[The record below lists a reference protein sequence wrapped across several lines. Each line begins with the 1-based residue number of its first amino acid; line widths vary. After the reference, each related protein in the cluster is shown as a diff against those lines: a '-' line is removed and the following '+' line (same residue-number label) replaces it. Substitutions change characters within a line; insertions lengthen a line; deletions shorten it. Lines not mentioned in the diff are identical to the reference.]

1 MNNAISHL
9 VNTRSLTV
17 FDSTESVSELNKQ
30 KNYLFDLSFLTILD
44 VVGDKA
50 NEFLQGQL
58 TCDINSVSD
67 IQMIQ
72 GAQCNLKGRILS
84 LLDIINWNGFKLVL
98 PKDISEVTL
107 NSLSRTALLSRVSI
121 KENSGLKVLGF
132 YLQNDN
138 DLIPESSYLPKDLY
152 AQCHDTEYCYYHL
165 GQGFYIFIIQA
176 DMEQKFCQPFIEQN
190 QMAGSL
196 IWHTLRLIHRQ
207 IDIYPESRGMFLPHR
222 LGLQDT
228 PYISFNK
235 GCYKGQEIIA
245 RTHYRA
251 TLKHELRVYIISS
264 GQKIYSGQKL
274 FRPETDMEVGE
285 LVDYSIL
292 DEGCYVIAVS
302 ILKDA
307 PSSVRLEGQST
318 LVELETPATYGK

>member
-1 MNNAISHL
+1 MNKAINHL
-9 VNTRSLTV
+9 VNTRSLTT
-17 FDSTESVSELNKQ
+17 FDSAETISKLNKQ

-44 VVGDKA
+44 VAGDKA
-50 NEFLQGQL
+50 SEFLQGQL
-58 TCDINSVSD
+58 SCDINSVSD

-84 LLDIINWNGFKLVL
+84 LLDIINWNGFKLIL
-98 PKDISEVTL
+98 PKDISETTQ
-107 NSLSRTALLSRVSI
+107 NSLSKTALLSRVSI
-121 KENSGLKVLGF
+121 KENTGLKVFGF
-132 YLQNDN
+132 YLQNDD

-152 AQCHDTEYCYYHL
+152 AQCHGSEYCYYHL

-176 DMEQKFCQPFIEQN
+176 DIEERFCRPFIEQN
-190 QMAGSL
+190 QVAGSL
-196 IWHTLRLIHRQ
+196 TWHTLRLTNKQ

-228 PYISFNK
+228 KYISFDK

-251 TLKHELRVYIISS
+251 TLKHELQVYTVSS
-264 GQKIYSGQKL
+264 EQNIYSGQKL
-274 FRPETDMEVGE
+274 FKPEADLEVGE
-285 LVDYSIL
+285 LIDYSITG
-292 DEGCYVIAVS
+292 EGSFIIAVS

-307 PSSVRLEGQST
+307 PSLVRLEGQGG
-318 LVELETPATYGK
+318 LIEL